1 MAKNGRHLTREQ
13 ALRQMLPAAASRN
26 NKYSIGGVE
35 KTKRH
40 KPRPITLPKLAF
52 LGDTVT
58 ESGLSAGNK
67 LS

>member
-1 MAKNGRHLTREQ
+1 M
-13 ALRQMLPAAASRN
+13 LRAAASRN